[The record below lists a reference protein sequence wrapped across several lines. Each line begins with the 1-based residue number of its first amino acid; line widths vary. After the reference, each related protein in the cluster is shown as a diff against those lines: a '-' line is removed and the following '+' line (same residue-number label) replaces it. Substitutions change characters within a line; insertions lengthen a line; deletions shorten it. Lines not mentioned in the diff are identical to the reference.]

1 MASKKGQSPILQFR
15 NCHILRSHH
24 IIKDDFWVCNGKILN
39 PEKVFFDT
47 KVTADIQIDCDNS
60 IICPGFIDVQ
70 INGNYSMFCLL
81 SILYYLILPT
91 TTNACVFKETVIVG
105 AFGVDFSAPDE
116 DINEGLPRVAKGIL
130 SHGVTSFCPTVITS
144 PSDVYHKLL
153 PHFYRQ
159 PGSPKGAGILGNN

>member
-1 MASKKGQSPILQFR
+1 MGKSWTLKRYSSIQKLRLTFKLIVTTVLFVLALLTSRLMVITLCFVYYLFYTTSYLPQQRTLVCSKKLF
-15 NCHILRSHH
+15 
-24 IIKDDFWVCNGKILN
+24 
-39 PEKVFFDT
+39 
-47 KVTADIQIDCDNS
+47 
-60 IICPGFIDVQ
+60 
-70 INGNYSMFCLL
+70 
-81 SILYYLILPT
+81 
-91 TTNACVFKETVIVG
+91 VIVG

-159 PGSPKGAGILGNN
+159 PGSPKGAGILGNNWNGLIILLYTSCRGRTLVNV